1 MIFEK
6 DFIDLIH
13 ILQKRDAKF
22 VLVGGL
28 AVLIHGHF
36 RTTKDIDIFY
46 EPSEENGRK
55 ILDSINE
62 FGFGYIKL
70 SLEDVLDKNGYIKLG
85 REPSRIDL
93 FCDLPGVNFEEV
105 YASAVEYEDEDIKM
119 KVIHINHLIENKL
132 QVGRLQDLQDV
143 RALRKIIQKK
153 NKNR

>member
-6 DFIDLIH
+6 DFVDLIH

-36 RTTKDIDIFY
+36 RTTKDMDIFY
-46 EPSEENGRK
+46 EQSEENGRK
-55 ILDSINE
+55 VLDSINE
-62 FGFGYIKL
+62 FGFGYLKL
-70 SLEDVLDKNGYIKLG
+70 TMEDVLDKNGYIKLG

-105 YASAVEYEDEDIKM
+105 YVNAVEYEDDDIKM
-119 KVIHINHLIENKL
+119 KVIHVNHLIENKS

-143 RALRKIIQKK
+143 RALKKIIQRK
-153 NKNR
+153 NKK